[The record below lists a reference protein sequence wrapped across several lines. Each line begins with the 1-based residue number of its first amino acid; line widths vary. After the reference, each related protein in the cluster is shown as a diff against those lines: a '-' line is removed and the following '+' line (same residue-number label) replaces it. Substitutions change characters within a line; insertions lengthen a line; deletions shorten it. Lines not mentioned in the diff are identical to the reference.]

1 MPTLLR
7 LDSSASGERS
17 RSRAITAA
25 FAEAWAALGPD
36 HVVVARDL
44 HADPPPHLPSWALHW
59 PAGEEPAAAGPGERP
74 AAWEAGQR
82 AFIAELLA
90 ADVLLVGVPMYN
102 YSMPSTLKAWVD
114 HVHVPGVTAGFEPD
128 ALPLRGR
135 PAVLVS
141 SRGAAYGEGD
151 NPPEWDHG
159 TAALEVVLGASMGMA
174 THRITTHLTLAADL
188 AILADR
194 RAEGAASLDAAV
206 VRARDL
212 AAELG

>member
-17 RSRAITAA
+17 RSRAITSA
-25 FAEAWAALGPD
+25 FTDAWRALDAD

-44 HADPPPHLPSWALHW
+44 HADPPPHLPSSALHW
-59 PAGEEPAAAGPGERP
+59 PAGEMPGDRP
-74 AAWEAGQR
+74 TAWEAGQR
-82 AFIAELLA
+82 VLIDELLA
-90 ADVLLVGVPMYN
+90 AEVLLVAVPMYN

-114 HVHVPGVTAGFEPD
+114 HVHVPGVTAGFPADE
-128 ALPLRGR
+128 LPLRDR

-141 SRGAAYGEGD
+141 SRGAAYGPGD

-174 THRITTHLTLAADL
+174 TERITTHLTLAADL
-188 AILADR
+188 DALASR
-194 RAEGAASLDAAV
+194 RAEGDASLAAAV
-206 VRARDL
+206 ERARAR